1 MNSIAGRKKPVKFSP
16 GSFSNSARPFY
27 KPVIYPFKQ
36 TQLEFNR
43 TVAEIPTLKRSSSN
57 SGSYLNLVVK
67 SSGLPT
73 SRDERESWFVNSKL
87 ELRQQQQRAAE
98 RVTRKDLTDRFL
110 DIKEQTLRNS
120 QHRKEKFNVIL
131 NEPLVYAQ

>member
-1 MNSIAGRKKPVKFSP
+1 MSLITGRKKPVKFSP

-27 KPVIYPFKQ
+27 KPVVYPFKQ

-43 TVAEIPTLKRSSSN
+43 TVAEIPTLKRSPSN
-57 SGSYLNLVVK
+57 TGSYLNLVVK

-73 SRDERESWFVNSKL
+73 SRDECESWFVNSRV
-87 ELRQQQQRAAE
+87 ELRQQQAVE
-98 RVTRKDLTDRFL
+98 KVTRKDLTDRFL
-110 DIKEQTLRNS
+110 DIKEQTSRNS

-131 NEPLVYAQ
+131 NEPLVYAH